1 MNKKKLIQLLA
12 LADSPQALFRAV
24 PTDLQENLDF
34 REELHGWLAIDQKAQ
49 DGFLRACRAY
59 IPIAFNTTFMTLNP
73 QKSPAERN
81 QPFILRPIQVPA
93 VETLC
98 RCIDEGRDVGLNK
111 SRKQGAS
118 ELSCKVFAAKALL
131 DELSHFILGSRK
143 EDLVDKSGD
152 LYTLFAKVDNVM
164 TYLPSWWKKQ
174 CGYNAKDDRTHLL
187 MRIPYNNSRISGEA
201 TNESFGAGS
210 RSTAILLDEFGRVD
224 HAVAKAIEGSVH
236 DVSNCV
242 MYSSTHWLGQNHE
255 FNLRLKAP
263 TTEVINLM
271 WYDNPEENM
280 GLYETPEPGKIRV
293 LDAAYYQKRCP
304 GIYDGI
310 DSTVTIDYDR
320 IKAQLPEGM
329 KFVADGLKGIPS
341 PYRAPWF
348 DREEEKRRGNK
359 RDFICNVCGTPLGA
373 SDTPFD
379 HAVLKEVQRKH
390 LRRPDLK
397 GELLFELD
405 DDRIVE
411 DSMIFCPGRGTKRL
425 RWWGELPF
433 DRPDQRH
440 NYIIAADPSYGL
452 GSANSAAIIVDVNI
466 CEQVGAWADAYTQ
479 PAEFADQLVALAYW
493 IGGIVPCY
501 LIWESTGG
509 CGSMLKDR
517 VVWQRYAHV
526 YTQRREDS
534 KTRKKTNKYGFNMQS
549 ANIKDA
555 LLGEL
560 GIALSGGLS
569 DVREYKALI
578 IRDAALHEELCDYI
592 FKEKGKGAVCSSKAD
607 LSTGALERHG
617 DRVIAAA
624 LVVLAYKEQQPGD
637 VEDAIDIPHGSFKW
651 FEEQKRLQRARDKRE
666 LRRTLF

>member
-1 MNKKKLIQLLA
+1 MSEIARQLA
-12 LADSPQALFRAV
+12 FVDSPKAFFDAIPTGLWQNIEFRIK
-24 PTDLQENLDF
+24 
-34 REELHGWLAIDQKAQ
+34 LHGYLATDQKAQ
-49 DGFLRACRAY
+49 DAFLAMCRAY
-59 IPIAFNTTFMTLNP
+59 IPIAFNTSFFTLNP
-73 QKSPAERN
+73 QKPPAERN
-81 QPFILRPIQVPA
+81 QPFILRPIQIPA
-93 VETLC
+93 VETMC
-98 RCIDEGRDVGLNK
+98 ACIDEGRDVGLNK

-164 TYLPSWWKKQ
+164 QYLPAWWRAQ

-224 HAVAKAIEGSVH
+224 YAVAKAIEGSVH

-255 FNLRLKAP
+255 FNLRLKSP

-271 WYDNPEENM
+271 WHENPEENM
-280 GLYETPEPGKIRV
+280 GLYTTPEPGVIQIV
-293 LDAAYYQKRCP
+293 DLEYYHKRCP
-304 GIYDGI
+304 EVFDTMLPGHVFNLD
-310 DSTVTIDYDR
+310 D
-320 IKAQLPEGM
+320 IKDQLPEGM
-329 KFVADGLKGIPS
+329 SFVADGLRGIPS

-348 DREEEKRRGNK
+348 DREEIKRKGNK

-379 HAVLKEVQRKH
+379 HAVLADIKSKH
-390 LRRPDLK
+390 IRRPDLK
-397 GELLFELD
+397 GELVFDLD
-405 DDRIVE
+405 NDRVVE
-411 DSMIFCPGRGTKRL
+411 DSMVFCPGRGAKRL
-425 RWWGELPF
+425 HWWGELPF
-433 DRPDQRH
+433 GRPDQRH

-452 GSANSAAIIVDVNI
+452 GSANSAAVIVDVNTHM
-466 CEQVGAWADAYTQ
+466 QVGSWVDANTRPEQ
-479 PAEFADQLVALAYW
+479 FADQLVALAIW
-493 IGGIVPCY
+493 VGGIADCY

-509 CGSMLKDR
+509 CGSMMG
-517 VVWQRYAHV
+517 QRITFQGYTNV

-534 KTRKKTNKYGFNMQS
+534 KTRKKTNKYGWN
-549 ANIKDA
+549 ATGNTKDA

-569 DVREYKALI
+569 NVSEYKALI
-578 IRDAALHEELCDYI
+578 IRDTELHSELCDYI
-592 FKEKGKGAVCSSKAD
+592 FREKGKGAVCSSKAD

-617 DRVIAAA
+617 DRVIAAG
-624 LVVLAYKEQQPGD
+624 LCVLAYKEQLAGD
-637 VEDAIDIPHGSFKW
+637 VNDAVEKPFGSFVYY
-651 FEEQKRLQRARDKRE
+651 EEQKRKQKAKDKRE
-666 LRRTLF
+666 LRRELF

>member
-1 MNKKKLIQLLA
+1 MNSIAAQLA
-12 LADSPQALFRAV
+12 LVDSPKAFFGAIPTGLRKNIEFRV
-24 PTDLQENLDF
+24 D
-34 REELHGWLAIDQKAQ
+34 LHGYLVNDQRAQ
-49 DGFLRACRAY
+49 DAFLGMCRAY
-59 IPIAFNTTFMTLNP
+59 IPIAFNTSFFTLNP
-73 QKSPAERN
+73 QKPPAERN

-93 VETLC
+93 VETMC
-98 RCIDEGRDVGLNK
+98 ACIDKGRDVGLNK

-164 TYLPSWWKKQ
+164 QYLPSWWKKQ

-224 HAVAKAIEGSVH
+224 YAVAKAIEGSVH

-255 FNLRLKAP
+255 FNLRLKSP

-271 WYDNPEENM
+271 WHENPEENM
-280 GLYETPEPGKIRV
+280 GLYTTPEPGQIQV
-293 LDAAYYQKRCP
+293 VDHQYYAKRCP
-304 GIYDGI
+304 EVFGFLTPGQTITYD
-310 DSTVTIDYDR
+310 D
-320 IKAQLPEGM
+320 IKDQLPEGM
-329 KFVADGLKGIPS
+329 TFVADGLRGIPS

-348 DREEEKRRGNK
+348 DREEIKRKGNK

-379 HAVLKEVQRKH
+379 HAVLADIKSKH
-390 LRRPDLK
+390 IRRPDLK
-397 GELLFELD
+397 GELEFDLD
-405 DDRIVE
+405 NDRVVD
-411 DSMIFCPGRGTKRL
+411 DSMVFCPGRGAKRL

-433 DRPDQRH
+433 GRPDQRH

-452 GSANSAAIIVDVNI
+452 GSANSAAVIVDVNTH
-466 CEQVGAWADAYTQ
+466 EQVGSWADANTRTEQ
-479 PAEFADQLVALAYW
+479 FADQLVALAIW
-493 IGGIVPCY
+493 VGGIADCY

-509 CGSMLKDR
+509 CGSMMG
-517 VVWQRYAHV
+517 QRITFQGYTNV

-534 KTRKKTNKYGFNMQS
+534 KTRKKTNKYGWN
-549 ANIKDA
+549 ATGNTKDA

-569 DVREYKALI
+569 NVSEYKALI
-578 IRDAALHEELCDYI
+578 IRDTELHSELCDYI
-592 FKEKGKGAVCSSKAD
+592 FREKGKGAVCSSKAD

-617 DRVIAAA
+617 DRVIAAG
-624 LVVLAYKEQQPGD
+624 LCVLAYKEQLVGD
-637 VEDAIDIPHGSFKW
+637 VNDVVEKPFGSFAYY
-651 FEEQKRLQRARDKRE
+651 EEQKRKQKAKDKRE
-666 LRRTLF
+666 LRRELF